1 MAPRDGR
8 LSVLLASSRS
18 ARHTVWS
25 LPWDGARD
33 ESLDAA
39 ASRIARGAG
48 IAAPS
53 ALIQVAAAADRAAHP
68 GNAGTSVAYLLLTRD
83 VPPAPNYAWY
93 ELGKLPSLPGRHA
106 RLVAVAVARLR
117 ELAVAYPL
125 ALSLLEEAFS
135 LAEVQAMYELL
146 LGRPVHKAS
155 FRRTLH
161 GSGLVEPTGEWRAD
175 RRGRPAQLY
184 RRSDGV
190 IAPALLALT
199 ARGGSNH

>member
-1 MAPRDGR
+1 MAPRDDR
-8 LSVLLASSRS
+8 LSLLLASR
-18 ARHTVWS
+18 RRGRQTVWS

-33 ESLDAA
+33 ESLDVA
-39 ASRIARGAG
+39 ASRIASQAG

-53 ALIQVAAAADRAAHP
+53 ALIQIAAAADRAAHP

-83 VPPAPNYAWY
+83 VTPAQSYTWCEVA
-93 ELGKLPSLPGRHA
+93 KLPSLPGRHA
-106 RLVAVAVARLR
+106 RLAAAAVTRLR
-117 ELAVAYPL
+117 ELAVAYPF
-125 ALSLLEEAFS
+125 ALSLLEESFS
-135 LAEVQAMYELL
+135 LAEMQAMYELL

-184 RRSDGV
+184 RRSDEV
-190 IAPALLALT
+190 VSPALLALT
-199 ARGGSNH
+199 TRGGSNH